1 MKNTIIIKNIL
12 IYVKSSPILKILEMN
27 LTKDRKTTGIKIAPN
42 NPMRIKEIFFTLW
55 KYKNTPF
62 VKKIKNKKTPL

>member
-1 MKNTIIIKNIL
+1 
-12 IYVKSSPILKILEMN
+12 MN

-62 VKKIKNKKTPL
+62 VKKIKNKKNPAIEISIIIQTPSRI